1 MKLAVLAALGAAAV
15 ILLVPSVA
23 SASPYIQYGVQDD
36 AYLSAGPSLDSRLD
50 TLDRMGAKLVR
61 YTVNW
66 RQIAPKRPTKAT
78 NPGDPA
84 YDWTNAEAVLNG
96 LHKHRI
102 AVLITLY
109 GTPAWANGGRK
120 ASGVP
125 TSTWSLAAFAPP
137 GAPRAPGVRQG
148 GVGDEANRASFLN
161 PNSPVLYVQRLL
173 NPTYASLHALNRA
186 NRVAGGATSPRPTP
200 SGMSPV
206 AFMRGMRAAR
216 PRMDAYSHHPYPV
229 TRRERP
235 NGFYGNA
242 CRYCRGVLTMTN
254 LPLLLQEVRRDFGAK
269 RIWLT
274 EYGYQTNPPDP
285 SGVSRAVQ
293 AQYLAEA
300 ALRARDARFVDVLVN
315 FMVEDETR
323 LAGWQSGLLTASGAA
338 KPSFNSFMLPIAQA
352 GRTGQ
357 RTTIW
362 GHVRTGFGK
371 RAYRLQRLAS
381 GRWVNVGA
389 SVLTN
394 LRGSYTRVVRA
405 APGTR
410 FRVLWLPSRTPSR
423 TIVIH

>member
-1 MKLAVLAALGAAAV
+1 MKLAVLATVCAAAAA
-15 ILLVPSVA
+15 LLVPAVS

-36 AYLSAGPSLDSRLD
+36 AYLTAGPSLDSRLG

-66 RQIAPKRPTKAT
+66 RQVAPTMPRKAA

-84 YDWTNAEAVLNG
+84 YDWTNTDAVLNG

-102 AVLITLY
+102 AVLVTLY

-120 ASGVP
+120 ASAIP
-125 TSTWSLAAFAPP
+125 ASKWSLAAFATAVAQRYPWIRMWEVWNEP
-137 GAPRAPGVRQG
+137 NLR
-148 GVGDEANRASFLN
+148 SFLN

-173 NPTYASLHALNRA
+173 NPTYAALHALNRA
-186 NRVAGGATSPRPTP
+186 NRVAGGATSPRATP

-206 AFMRGMRAAR
+206 SFMRGMRAAR

-235 NGFYGNA
+235 NGFYGDN
-242 CRYCRGVLTMTN
+242 CKYCKGVLTLAN
-254 LPLLLQEVRRDFGAK
+254 LPLLLQEVHRDFGGK

-285 SGVSRAVQ
+285 SGVSRTVQ

-300 ALRARDARFVDVLVN
+300 ALRAKDARFVDVLIN
-315 FMVEDETR
+315 FMIEDESR
-323 LAGWQSGLLTASGAA
+323 LAGWQSGLLTAAGAA

-352 GRTGQ
+352 GRTGV

-362 GHVRTGFGK
+362 GQVRSGFGK
-371 RAYRLQRLAS
+371 RAYRLQRLAG

-389 SVLTN
+389 PALTN

-405 APGTR
+405 TTGTR
-410 FRVLWLPSRTPSR
+410 FRVLWLPNRTASR
-423 TIVIH
+423 TIVVH